1 LPVQINISTR
11 HGDIS
16 SDSHD
21 RIAEKAQK
29 LPRYFDR
36 LTAVNVTVNLEHKEE
51 VNVEICASAE
61 HHEDFVATA
70 GGSNVIAA
78 YDSAAN
84 KLEKQLRRYK
94 DKRTGHRQTGAKHIE
109 PETQDDE

>member
-1 LPVQINISTR
+1 MQINISTR

-16 SDSHD
+16 SDSHS
-21 RIAEKAQK
+21 RIEEKAGK

-36 LTAVNVTVNLEHKEE
+36 LTAVNVTIDMEHKEE

-61 HHEDFVATA
+61 HHDDFVATA
-70 GGSNVIAA
+70 GGTNVIAA
-78 YDSAAN
+78 YDAAAN

-94 DKRTGHRQTGAKHIE
+94 DKLTGHRQTGSKHIE
-109 PETQDDE
+109 PGTGDE